1 MNLEVK
7 CPILGFEETKNMN
20 FYQIDEVFYRLKSL
34 DGKDFSFVMI
44 DPYMI
49 RPDYDF
55 EVPDYYQELLGLNEK
70 SNFGVFVIV
79 AINKPLEESTVNF
92 LAPVVMNY
100 DDGSLV
106 QVILDT
112 TKYPDYFQSEKISAF
127 IKSSEK

>member
-7 CPILGFEETKNMN
+7 CPILGFEDTKNMN
-20 FYQIDEVFYRLKSL
+20 FYKIDEVFYRLKSL

-55 EVPDYYQELLGLNEK
+55 EVPDYYQELLALNEK
-70 SNFGVFVIV
+70 TNFGVFVIV
-79 AINKPLEESTVNF
+79 AINEPLEESTVNF

-100 DDGSLV
+100 DNNSLV

-112 TKYPDYFQSEKISAF
+112 SKYPNYFQSEKISAF
-127 IKSSEK
+127 IKQTK

>member
-7 CPILGFEETKNMN
+7 CPILGFEDTKNMN
-20 FYQIDEVFYRLKSL
+20 FYKIDEVFYRLKSL

-49 RPDYDF
+49 RHDYDF
-55 EVPDYYQELLGLNEK
+55 EVPDYYQELLALNEQT
-70 SNFGVFVIV
+70 NFGVFVIV
-79 AINKPLEESTVNF
+79 AINEPLEESTVNF

-100 DDGSLV
+100 DNNSLV

-112 TKYPDYFQSEKISAF
+112 SKYPNYFQSEKISAF
-127 IKSSEK
+127 IKQTK